1 MIVQENIGN
10 DLVRTY
16 SDQGMMIQGGFPEG
30 LYAEAI
36 DPISAGRTYIETD
49 IPVPE
54 DEQQIDLAGASS
66 SSFDT
71 TPENVVEASAVTM

>member
-36 DPISAGRTYIETD
+36 DPAEMGRTYVETD
-49 IPVPE
+49 IPIE
-54 DEQQIDLAGASS
+54 QDEQG
-66 SSFDT
+66 
-71 TPENVVEASAVTM
+71 